1 MVQANLGYIES
12 PRPTLGSMA
21 KPGLKNHL
29 VTWNSVCVGVHM
41 GVCMCV
47 LGEDRGRCLV
57 FCSVALYLRP
67 LR

>member
-41 GVCMCV
+41 GVCVCV
-47 LGEDRGRCLV
+47 LGGGQRKMSGVLLC
-57 FCSVALYLRP
+57 CSLS
-67 LR
+67 

>member
-41 GVCMCV
+41 GVCMCPW
-47 LGEDRGRCLV
+47 GRTEEDV
-57 FCSVALYLRP
+57 WCSALLLSILDP
-67 LR
+67 